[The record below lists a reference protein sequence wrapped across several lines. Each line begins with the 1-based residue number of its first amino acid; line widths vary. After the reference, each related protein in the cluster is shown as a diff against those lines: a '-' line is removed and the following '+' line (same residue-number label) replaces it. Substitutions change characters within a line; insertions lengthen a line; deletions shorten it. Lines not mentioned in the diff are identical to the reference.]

1 MTFFLEPTLDPLSD
15 ILDTFRLN
23 VEIIHNAQYCGD
35 WAIDTSGSGAVSFHL
50 VTHGKCFARSDC
62 LNDVVELNK
71 GDFIVFPHD
80 SVHVLEGE
88 RNCQVALN
96 SAVASDYNEGF
107 EADSVGL
114 LCGYF
119 QFANPASNPLLSVLP
134 SVMIKCAESKAKT
147 EPSLS
152 LLELISNEAV
162 ERASG
167 NQAAINRL
175 TESLFI
181 MLVREFIGE
190 SETTQGIAAALH
202 DPRVSKVLSAM
213 HQDFERSWKVEE
225 LASLAA
231 MSRSAFAENFKTLL
245 GETPLAYLAKL
256 RMQKAWVWLAED
268 GESVFAV
275 AQRTGYESEASFSK
289 AFKKVVG
296 VSPGSLRKK

>member
-1 MTFFLEPTLDPLSD
+1 MDPLSD

-23 VEIIHNAQYCGD
+23 VEIVHNAQYCGD
-35 WAIDTSGSGAVSFHL
+35 WAIDTSGTGSVSFHL

-62 LNDVVELNK
+62 MDEVVELEK
-71 GDFIVFPHD
+71 GDFIIFPHD
-80 SVHVLEGE
+80 SAHVLEAQS
-88 RNCQVALN
+88 NCQVALN
-96 SAVASDYNEGF
+96 SATPSDYDEGF
-107 EADSVGL
+107 EVDSVGL

-134 SVMIKCAESKAKT
+134 SVMIKCATSNAKR

-152 LLELISNEAV
+152 LLELISNEAL

-181 MLVREFIGE
+181 MLVREFIVE
-190 SETTQGIAAALH
+190 SGATQGIAAALH
-202 DPRVSKVLSAM
+202 DPRIRKALSAM
-213 HQDFERSWKVEE
+213 HLEFERSWKVEE

-231 MSRSAFAENFKTLL
+231 MSRSSFSETFKSLL
-245 GETPLAYLAKL
+245 SESPLAYLAKL

-268 GESVFAV
+268 GDSVFAV